1 MKIVFR
7 WYGENDSITLEKIR
21 QIPVVEGVVTAV
33 YDVKVGEVWPAETIQ
48 RLVDK
53 SEENALSCKVIES
66 VPVHEEIKL
75 GGKDAEKYIEAYKQN
90 IRNLGKCGV
99 EVICYNFMPVF
110 DWTRSDLKK
119 TAPDGSNSLSYS
131 HREVVG
137 INPMTDDVSLPGW
150 DESYTKAE
158 LQDLLKRY
166 ESVSQED
173 LWKNLSVFL
182 KEIIPVAEEAGI
194 KMAIHPD
201 DPPWGIFGLPRIITD
216 KENVRRMLDIVPSEC
231 NGLTLCTGS
240 LGASK
245 DNDIVEIIKECSG
258 RMPFVHIRNVKR
270 SGEFDFI
277 ETAHPSKCGDLDV
290 YEIVKALYDTGF
302 DGYIRPDHGRMIWGE
317 SGKPGYGLYDRAL
330 GACYIGGIVEAVTKS
345 ARK

>member
-1 MKIVFR
+1 
-7 WYGENDSITLEKIR
+7 
-21 QIPVVEGVVTAV
+21 
-33 YDVKVGEVWPAETIQ
+33 
-48 RLVDK
+48 
-53 SEENALSCKVIES
+53 
-66 VPVHEEIKL
+66 
-75 GGKDAEKYIEAYKQN
+75 
-90 IRNLGKCGV
+90 
-99 EVICYNFMPVF
+99 
-110 DWTRSDLKK
+110 
-119 TAPDGSNSLSYS
+119 
-131 HREVVG
+131 
-137 INPMTDDVSLPGW
+137 MTDDVSLPGW

-201 DPPWGIFGLPRIITD
+201 DPPWGIFGLPRIITS

-245 DNDIVEIIKECSG
+245 DNDIVDIIKECSG

-270 SGEFDFI
+270 SGEFDFT

-317 SGKPGYGLYDRAL
+317 TGKPGYGLYDRAL
-330 GACYIGGIVEAVTKS
+330 GACYIGGIVEAVTKN

>member
-21 QIPVVEGVVTAV
+21 QIPVVEGVVSAV
-33 YDVKVGEVWPAETIQ
+33 YNVKVGEVWPVETIQ
-48 RLVDK
+48 RLVSK

-75 GGKDAEKYIEAYKQN
+75 GGKDAEKYIEVYKQN

-119 TAPDGSNSLSYS
+119 VAPDGSNSLSYS
-131 HREVVG
+131 HSEVVG

-150 DESYTKAE
+150 DESYTKSE

-201 DPPWGIFGLPRIITD
+201 DPPWGIFGLPRIITS

-240 LGASK
+240 LGASR
-245 DNDIVEIIKECSG
+245 DNDIVDIIKECSG

-270 SGEFDFI
+270 SGECDFT

-302 DGYIRPDHGRMIWGE
+302 GGYIRPDHGRMIWGE
-317 SGKPGYGLYDRAL
+317 TGKPGYGLYDRAL
-330 GACYIGGIVEAVTKS
+330 GACYIGGIVEAVTKG
-345 ARK
+345 AKK